1 MATQWIS
8 PTWRMPKNSNQSKV
22 DNYSLDFDGTAEY
35 ITVGQISEINSASAV
50 TISYW
55 AKKEAAS
62 GDDMAVG
69 SLVTS
74 TNGIW
79 LQWYTDNNVYFSP
92 RNGGTTNVNTSL
104 TGDTNWHH
112 LVGVYD
118 GTNMTI
124 YIDGAQAV
132 TSTTSV
138 PAALSATAGDNF
150 QIGALNGGYFTSGQ
164 INQVTVY
171 EQALTSDQVAALYN
185 SGTPVNPMALTP
197 LPIAYYPIGDTATGS
212 STTLTVPNDAVP
224 SATVFN
230 FVESSTQYIDIG
242 TNNSVLMPTDE
253 LSISLWVKFSAA
265 AIGNYRGLFTAN
277 STGGNDGYLIWK
289 SNTNLLQFY
298 IRESGV
304 WRTAS
309 FSPAVVQDVWYHVV
323 GTWDG
328 TDVKI
333 YVDNV
338 VGGTTATASSITYNA
353 STVNRIGDYA
363 TYEMDGDMANVQF
376 WNKGLSA
383 ANVTTL
389 YNNGVPLYTGT
400 QPETANLKGWWKM
413 NVDTSTWDG
422 SNWAIGNSLAN
433 YTTALNFPGGTDY
446 IDCTNGFPTTLGASA
461 TAVTASGWVKI
472 TDLAQQQCLFNITTP
487 GGNYYGDFS
496 IWYHSSS
503 NQLQGY
509 IDSNSNNIKLNSG
522 ITDNKWHHL
531 ALVYDQSAG
540 ATITDGLKLYLDGSL
555 VTPTSSAGSTPA
567 SVDFTASGGMTT
579 RLGWGWSNTYT
590 AVAEMS
596 NWAMWNS
603 ALTAGN
609 ITTLYNDGTPETT
622 ISLSPTSYYKLDN
635 TTTGIQDSGSAS
647 NNGTITGSVT
657 QVDSFVSTL
666 TGLSDGMT
674 TANLVTSD
682 LTRSIPYSSYSMQFD
697 ATNDYVIV
705 PANVLTNFTT
715 SVWLN
720 RDGNG
725 NYDGILG
732 QNTTSAKGGIL
743 RYVALQDDDI
753 YVYLDAWYTVATTLA
768 LNTWVHFCLTYDST
782 ADELKSYI
790 NGILDTTIASPDFS
804 GASTDAHSFTR
815 IGLRNGTDAT
825 SFPGKLSNVSL
836 FNSALSQDQ
845 ILTIYNGGVPNDISS
860 LSPVSWWSLG
870 GDSYYNGTDWI
881 CPDLGS
887 AGNNG
892 TSANMSGTEIIG
904 DGPGSTANGVATS
917 MDIPVNLKGDAPNS
931 TSNAFSINMTEIDRV
946 TSVPG

>member
-8 PTWRMPKNSNQSKV
+8 PTWRMPENSNQSKV
-22 DNYSLDFDGTAEY
+22 DNYSLDFNGTNETISCGVINELVSATNFSLSGWFYFDSVANNKTLYSYGGATGTNQYSMTIQTFASGNLIFVIANATTDAGSNYIQTNLASVLTTSTWYHIVCTYDGSQAGNTDKAKIY
-35 ITVGQISEINSASAV
+35 INGTEVAYAAGGGTIPATTSAS
-50 TISYW
+50 TGPFNIGQW
-55 AKKEAAS
+55 EL
-62 GDDMAVG
+62 GG
-69 SLVTS
+69 SNRFFDGEIGQVSVYGS
-74 TNGIW
+74 T
-79 LQWYTDNNVYFSP
+79 
-92 RNGGTTNVNTSL
+92 L
-104 TGDTNWHH
+104 TPT
-112 LVGVYD
+112 
-118 GTNMTI
+118 
-124 YIDGAQAV
+124 
-132 TSTTSV
+132 
-138 PAALSATAGDNF
+138 
-150 QIGALNGGYFTSGQ
+150 QIT
-164 INQVTVY
+164 
-171 EQALTSDQVAALYN
+171 ALYN

-197 LPIAYYPIGDTATGS
+197 LPVAYYPLGGGSIGN
-212 STTLTVPNDAVP
+212 STTLTVPNESVAD
-224 SATVFN
+224 ATVFN

-253 LSISLWVKFSAA
+253 MSISLWVKFSSA
-265 AIGNYRGLFTAN
+265 AIGAYRGLFSAN
-277 STGGNDGYLIWK
+277 SAGGNDGYLIWK
-289 SNTNLLQFY
+289 RNTNVLQFL
-298 IRESGV
+298 IRESGA

-353 STVNRIGDYA
+353 STVNRIGDYGI
-363 TYEMDGDMANVQF
+363 YEMDGDMANVQF

-400 QPETANLKGWWKM
+400 QPEAANLKGWWKL
-413 NVDTSTWDG
+413 NVDTS
-422 SNWAIGNSLAN
+422 NWNGTDWIIGEAQAN
-433 YTTALNFPGGTDY
+433 YTTALEGDGVNTHIDLTSDVDLGINSTISLWINSNIALASLADMLLGIDFTYLLIIQNSKIYVNIGGAFGEWASTD
-446 IDCTNGFPTTLGASA
+446 GFALTSGTWYNITMVRTGDSIEIFQDNVSLGTKTGFGEADNTLFDSIAA
-461 TAVTASGWVKI
+461 RASGAFSWAGKI
-472 TDLAQQQCLFNITTP
+472 SNVSAFNTA
-487 GGNYYGDFS
+487 
-496 IWYHSSS
+496 
-503 NQLQGY
+503 L
-509 IDSNSNNIKLNSG
+509 SG
-522 ITDNKWHHL
+522 SD
-531 ALVYDQSAG
+531 
-540 ATITDGLKLYLDGSL
+540 
-555 VTPTSSAGSTPA
+555 
-567 SVDFTASGGMTT
+567 
-579 RLGWGWSNTYT
+579 
-590 AVAEMS
+590 
-596 NWAMWNS
+596 
-603 ALTAGN
+603 
-609 ITTLYNDGTPETT
+609 ITTLYNNGTPPTD
-622 ISLSPTSYYKLDN
+622 ISALNPVGWWKLDN
-635 TTTGIQDSGSAS
+635 LTTGIQDQGSGS
-647 NNGTITGSVT
+647 NNGVNSGMAE
-657 QVDSFVSTL
+657 VDSFVSNL
-666 TGLSDGMT
+666 NGLSSGMT

-753 YVYLDAWYTVATTLA
+753 YIYLDAWYTVATTLA
-768 LNTWVHFCLTYDST
+768 LNTWIHFCLTYDST

-825 SFPGKLSNVSL
+825 SFPGKLNNVSL
-836 FNSALSQDQ
+836 FNSALSEDQ

-892 TSANMSGTEIIG
+892 TSANMAGTEIIG
-904 DGPGSTANGVATS
+904 DGPGSTANGTATN
-917 MDIPVNLKGDAPNS
+917 MDIPANLKGEAPNS